1 MTPHETTMMFLALGV
16 MLAAAL
22 ALGEVARLLRQPAV
36 LGEILAGV
44 LLGPT
49 LLGRFAPGWTSQLF
63 PQQGTVAVALQGM
76 TTLAVTLFLLVAG
89 MELDLSTIWRQGR
102 TAITVGLAGIIIPFG
117 FGFLAAWVAPALMGQ
132 EPGGNRLIFSLFM
145 ATALAI
151 SALPVIARTLLDL
164 NLYRS
169 DLGMI
174 IIAAAI
180 FNDLF
185 GWIIFA
191 VILSLMDNPAR
202 PSLGLGWVVALTVG
216 FAAAMLTVGR
226 WIIHRL
232 LPWIQAYC
240 SWPGGVLGFALVL
253 ALLGAAFTEWAG
265 VHAIFGSFLVG
276 VAIGDSPHLRE
287 QTRTTLRQFISFIF
301 APLFF
306 ASIGL
311 RVDFISHFD
320 LRLTLLVL
328 AIACAGKILG
338 CGLGALQSGME
349 RREAWAVGFGLNARG
364 AMEIVLGLLALQYG
378 LIGAPLFV
386 ALVIMALVT
395 SMMSGP
401 IMARLLRGRKSR
413 RLADALTARTFLN
426 HLNSAT
432 RRGAIRELA
441 HAAAVASGVSPEAV
455 DEAVWAREELLST
468 GLDKGVAVPHAR
480 LEGVVAPV
488 VALGFSEDGIDFDS
502 PDGAPARIIFLIL
515 TPLQDGGAQL
525 ELLADIAR
533 TFRDPAINHKVL
545 QVHSYVQFLALM
557 KTEVGGGVSS
567 CFLVLVARNRNR
579 NLKT

>member
-557 KTEVGGGVSS
+557 KTEVGG
-567 CFLVLVARNRNR
+567 A
-579 NLKT
+579 